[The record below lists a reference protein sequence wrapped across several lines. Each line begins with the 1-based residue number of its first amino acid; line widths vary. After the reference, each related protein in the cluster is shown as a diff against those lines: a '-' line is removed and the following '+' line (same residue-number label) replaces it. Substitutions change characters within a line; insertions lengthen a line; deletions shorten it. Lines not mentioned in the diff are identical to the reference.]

1 MNIINKYNF
10 GSRLFWGFKTG
21 KLPLCLGT
29 MVCSGQGCEFFSIG
43 DEVDGPFVA
52 PVDTGST
59 FIGDDDE
66 SSDEVEGNQAWQA
79 MYEFDFFDLADM
91 LAGTT
96 DESACI
102 SEACLEVALQPGVR
116 AANLVHAQGQESF
129 A

>member
-1 MNIINKYNF
+1 
-10 GSRLFWGFKTG
+10 
-21 KLPLCLGT
+21 

-43 DEVDGPFVA
+43 DEVDGP
-52 PVDTGST
+52 

-91 LAGTT
+91 LAGRT

-116 AANLVHAQGQESF
+116 AANLVHAQGQELCL
-129 A
+129 AQPRRP